1 MKKVDKDKE
10 TLSQEDYQMVGRI
23 ILGWSLVYRLI
34 TKMTPEQYA
43 DKLLKG
49 TKSKRKLATVRLM
62 FDAIREEADP
72 LVTPQE
78 FNEKLTKE
86 MLDKSVND
94 LRDLTVLSEEGVQL
108 SQYLSSPDIN
118 FVLDTLED
126 IGILDNIIGKEA
138 IKHEL
143 NRMPGRLK
151 TKRDTDDTFGERF
164 CGRPSAYKKSE
175 TMNKLSNLLHSKSQA
190 RDLVYNTLKDSNILF
205 NYEAFV
211 LSALYLA
218 LRKGGPIDIS
228 KNDSLAQK
236 ILRATG
242 SDRVVDETKI
252 EALREELLKLNPD
265 QIKQFA
271 AERAKIAVE
280 SRKDDASFLL
290 GLFHM

>member
-1 MKKVDKDKE
+1 
-10 TLSQEDYQMVGRI
+10 
-23 ILGWSLVYRLI
+23 
-34 TKMTPEQYA
+34 
-43 DKLLKG
+43 
-49 TKSKRKLATVRLM
+49 
-62 FDAIREEADP
+62 
-72 LVTPQE
+72 
-78 FNEKLTKE
+78 

-94 LRDLTVLSEEGVQL
+94 LRDLTVLPEEGVQL
-108 SQYLSSPDIN
+108 SQYLSSSDIN
-118 FVLDTLED
+118 FALDTLED

-138 IKHEL
+138 IKDEL

-151 TKRDTDDTFGERF
+151 TKRDIADTFGERF
-164 CGRPSAYKKSE
+164 GGKPSAYKKSE

-218 LRKGGPIDIS
+218 LRKSGPIDIS

-242 SDRVVDETKI
+242 SDRVVDEMKI
-252 EALREELLKLNPD
+252 RALREELLKLNPD

-290 GLFHM
+290 GLFRM